1 MRAFRPLMPALATA
15 LTVLIALSA
24 CSAEAEEAP
33 GGETANV
40 VQRED
45 ATTAEWRAALAEE
58 LGTDSFD
65 FLALQQAAAVDCQRT
80 DASAWSVELALS
92 GDVST
97 SALTRIGLEHACA
110 DVVRAFDEG
119 LAAVEK
125 ADDPLDLVCGPGVQL
140 SSQDRLRADLVCA
153 RR

>member
-1 MRAFRPLMPALATA
+1 MRALLPALALV
-15 LTVLIALSA
+15 LTALSA

-33 GGETANV
+33 EQSANP

-45 ATTAEWRAALAEE
+45 ATAAEWRADLAAE
-58 LGTDSFD
+58 LGTDAFD

-80 DASAWSVELALS
+80 DAGAWAVELALS

-110 DVVRAFDEG
+110 DVVAAFDEG
-119 LAAVEK
+119 LAAVEQ
-125 ADDPLDLVCGPGVQL
+125 AGDPLDLVCGPGVRL

-153 RR
+153 QR